1 MLKQFVLPINVKVS
15 YRAFGSSHKCV
26 RGGIEYRMFT
36 DELFAKLKID
46 DAFAGFTITLAGD
59 CAVAVGGAK
68 AVLFSSDE
76 EVKIR
81 LPRKTA
87 CVFGE
92 ELRIVE
98 IGGGDVLVRGKIGGV
113 RFE

>member
-1 MLKQFVLPINVKVS
+1 
-15 YRAFGSSHKCV
+15 
-26 RGGIEYRMFT
+26 MFT

-46 DAFAGFTITLAGD
+46 DAFAPFTVTMAGD
-59 CAVAVGGAK
+59 CAVAVSGVK
-68 AVLFSSDE
+68 SVLFSSYE
-76 EVKIR
+76 EIKIR
-81 LPRKTA
+81 LSKRT
-87 CVFGE
+87 VVLFGT